1 MAMTVVV
8 DANVTLALALPLPY
22 SSHADRR
29 IDEWRDE
36 RAIVAAPRL
45 WNYEVTSGLRRALW
59 HKLITRSQLEEALT
73 LLEALELEMI
83 DPSPALNRGA
93 LRWADRLGQSKAYD
107 GHYVTLAEEL
117 NAQFWTADERL
128 RNALAEQGAAWA
140 HWIGAA

>member
-1 MAMTVVV
+1 MTMTVVV

-29 IDEWRDE
+29 IDEWRAE
-36 RAIVAAPRL
+36 RATMVAPRL
-45 WNYEVTSGLRRALW
+45 WDYEVTSGLRRALW
-59 HKLITRSQLEEALT
+59 RRLITQSQLEEALT
-73 LLEALELEMI
+73 LLEALELETI
-83 DPSPALNRGA
+83 DPSPSLNRGA

-117 NAQFWTADERL
+117 KAQFWTADERL
-128 RNALAEQGAAWA
+128 RNALVEHGVAWA

>member
-1 MAMTVVV
+1 MTVVV
-8 DANVTLALALPLPY
+8 DANVTLALALPLPC

-29 IDEWRDE
+29 IDAWRGE

-59 HKLITRSQLEEALT
+59 RKLITQLEEALS
-73 LLEALELEMI
+73 LLEALELELI

-107 GHYVTLAEEL
+107 GHYVTLAEEFK
-117 NAQFWTADERL
+117 AQFWTADERL
-128 RNALAEQGAAWA
+128 RNALAGRGMAWA
-140 HWIGAA
+140 HWIGAT